1 MYCLRNQLNE
11 ATPKHKEPISDECKS
26 QLRAEFLK
34 QVEFLDI
41 ILVEI
46 LILRSLEFKID
57 ILVVLTSFG
66 ARRLIYPIFS
76 FMVGTIFSVGSL
88 KGGKILPY
96 SHSHSDLL
104 FTVLVG
110 LYTILNITLAYF
122 VILNWAMIIV
132 LLLRPSCINR
142 LIIYQSIH

>member
-41 ILVEI
+41 IFVEI
-46 LILRSLEFKID
+46 LILRSLEWKID

-66 ARRLIYPIFS
+66 VRR
-76 FMVGTIFSVGSL
+76 
-88 KGGKILPY
+88 
-96 SHSHSDLL
+96 
-104 FTVLVG
+104 
-110 LYTILNITLAYF
+110 
-122 VILNWAMIIV
+122 
-132 LLLRPSCINR
+132 
-142 LIIYQSIH
+142 